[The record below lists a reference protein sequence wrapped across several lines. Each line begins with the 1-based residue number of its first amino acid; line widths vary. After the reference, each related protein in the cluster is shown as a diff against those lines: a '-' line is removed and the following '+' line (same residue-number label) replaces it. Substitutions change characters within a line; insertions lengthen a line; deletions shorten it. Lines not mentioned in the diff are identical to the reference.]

1 MLINSK
7 KLKDPYAH
15 FKVEVLFLLKEVL
28 QKEDYMQ
35 NRNLKDRFVCL
46 INHFSG
52 QYISEGSLDRGTNAG
67 QVHSNFST
75 LELKL
80 SNQHK
85 TIDPPTKLENQNSRN

>member
-7 KLKDPYAH
+7 KLKNPYAH

-52 QYISEGSLDRGTNAG
+52 Q
-67 QVHSNFST
+67 
-75 LELKL
+75 
-80 SNQHK
+80 
-85 TIDPPTKLENQNSRN
+85 

>member
-7 KLKDPYAH
+7 KLKNPYAH

-52 QYISEGSLDRGTNAG
+52 QYISDGSLDRGTDAG

-85 TIDPPTKLENQNSRN
+85 TIDPPTNLENQNSRN

>member
-1 MLINSK
+1 MINSK
-7 KLKDPYAH
+7 KLKNPYVH
-15 FKVEVLFLLKEVL
+15 FKVEGLFLLKEVL

-52 QYISEGSLDRGTNAG
+52 QYISDGSLDRGTDAG

-85 TIDPPTKLENQNSRN
+85 NIDPPTKLENQNSRN